1 GVSDEEALGMGLAK
15 RIVEPGTALASAVEL
30 GKQQADFPQRCVR
43 SDRLSAYEQ
52 WSMPLPSALEL
63 EVQRGMEVIRSGE
76 TREGATR
83 FAEGTGRHGSSP
95 SEPKRSGGETRGSFD
110 A

>member
-1 GVSDEEALGMGLAK
+1 MGIANRLVPHGQALQ
-15 RIVEPGTALASAVEL
+15 SAVRLAHEL
-30 GKQQADFPQRCVR
+30 TQFPQRCLR

-52 WSMPLPSALEL
+52 WSMPLSSALEL

-83 FAEGTGRHGSSP
+83 FADGAGRHGS
-95 SEPKRSGGETRGSFD
+95 FD
-110 A
+110 S